1 MTTSDRIDLN
11 WLATDPY
18 PSIIGGEARRE
29 GRICPVVDPSTGEI
43 AASWSEATP
52 DDVEAAV
59 VQARRTFDDGDWSR
73 RPTARRAE
81 VLEAAAAR
89 IHLDAARL
97 ASLESLDTG
106 KAVGGAQ
113 IFDVYEAA
121 TAFSYAAGVVR
132 DLHGEVRR
140 ASFPPELLPNGGP
153 EIMALRL
160 PEPVGVVCELLP
172 WNAPLMTGSQRI
184 AAALAAGCSIVAKPP
199 EEAVISLTEL
209 ALILEDCGLPA
220 GVLNIVLGPGET
232 VGEQLVQDPRVDLVS
247 LTGSVE
253 TGRRVMQQAANN
265 LTPVHL
271 ELGGKAPVIVFAD
284 ADLEQAAQW
293 SMMAAFVNMGEVCVA
308 GSRLLVERPVYN
320 DVVEAVAGMCTH
332 LPIGDALDP
341 ETFIGP
347 LITEQHADRVRSFI
361 ETALADGTAELVGAG
376 SLPEDL
382 PETFVAPT
390 IMGGVDPGSA
400 LAQEEVFG
408 PVLSALAFDEEDQAL
423 DIANGTR
430 YGLNGT
436 IFTGDLEKAFRVAQR
451 LNVGEVNINHHFT
464 PNMNG
469 GRGEPRKSSGFS
481 RTGIE
486 AYTSPKAVSLQTSQ
500 SVAR

>member
-1 MTTSDRIDLN
+1 
-11 WLATDPY
+11 
-18 PSIIGGEARRE
+18 
-29 GRICPVVDPSTGEI
+29 
-43 AASWSEATP
+43 
-52 DDVEAAV
+52 
-59 VQARRTFDDGDWSR
+59 
-73 RPTARRAE
+73 
-81 VLEAAAAR
+81 
-89 IHLDAARL
+89 
-97 ASLESLDTG
+97 
-106 KAVGGAQ
+106 
-113 IFDVYEAA
+113 
-121 TAFSYAAGVVR
+121 
-132 DLHGEVRR
+132 
-140 ASFPPELLPNGGP
+140 
-153 EIMALRL
+153 
-160 PEPVGVVCELLP
+160 
-172 WNAPLMTGSQRI
+172 
-184 AAALAAGCSIVAKPP
+184 
-199 EEAVISLTEL
+199 
-209 ALILEDCGLPA
+209 
-220 GVLNIVLGPGET
+220 
-232 VGEQLVQDPRVDLVS
+232 
-247 LTGSVE
+247 
-253 TGRRVMQQAANN
+253 MQQAANN

-320 DVVEAVAGMCTH
+320 EVLEAVSEMSTH

-347 LITEQHADRVRSFI
+347 LITEQHADRVRTFV
-361 ETALADGTAELVGAG
+361 ETALADKTATLIGAG

-382 PETFVAPT
+382 PKTFVAPT

-408 PVLSALAFDEEDQAL
+408 PVLSALVFDQEDQAL
-423 DIANGTR
+423 EIANGTR

-436 IFTGDLEKAFRVAQR
+436 IFTGDLERAFRVAQH
-451 LNVGEVNINHHFT
+451 LHVGEVNINHHFT